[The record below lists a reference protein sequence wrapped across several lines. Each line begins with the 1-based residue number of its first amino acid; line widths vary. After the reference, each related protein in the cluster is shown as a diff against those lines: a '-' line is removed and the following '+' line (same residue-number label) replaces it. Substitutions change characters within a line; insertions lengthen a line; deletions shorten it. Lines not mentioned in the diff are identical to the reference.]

1 MPCQNECGN
10 ISVFWQHL
18 LPTTSFTEGAHL
30 LYALL
35 TGVFKQIRLMGLG
48 VQIEV
53 CAERMT
59 DTQLGIFCLVG
70 ALATFCVGYL
80 LAALARSICHAKS
93 KLLRAMIYYITIAFL
108 LLDPL
113 YLSVLCG
120 FFGGGDMNGI
130 ALLCLEREARCL
142 FGALLLVNGLAFWK
156 RILPVYRQSFS
167 GR

>member
-1 MPCQNECGN
+1 MSKRVRQLVG
-10 ISVFWQHL
+10 IFAAIVAYYLIH
-18 LPTTSFTEGAHL
+18 EGAHL
-30 LYALL
+30 LYAVC
-35 TGVFKQIRLMGLG
+35 TGVFKQINFIGLG
-48 VQIEV
+48 VQIDV
-53 CAERMT
+53 YAERMT

-93 KLLRAMIYYITIAFL
+93 KLLRAVLYYITIAFL

-130 ALLCLEREARCL
+130 ALLCPEWAARCL
-142 FGALLLVNGLAFWK
+142 FGALLLVNGLVFWK
-156 RILPVYRQSFS
+156 RVLPVYRQSFS

>member
-1 MPCQNECGN
+1 MLKRTRQYIG
-10 ISVFWQHL
+10 ILTALAAYYLVH
-18 LPTTSFTEGAHL
+18 EGAHL

-48 VQIEV
+48 VQIDV

-59 DTQLGIFCLVG
+59 DMQLGIFCLVG

-80 LAALARSICHAKS
+80 LAALAKNICRAQS
-93 KLLRAMIYYITIAFL
+93 KLLRAMLYYITIAFL

-130 ALLCLEREARCL
+130 ALLCPEWAARVI
-142 FGALLLVNGLAFWK
+142 FGALLLINGFVFWK
-156 RILPVYRQSFS
+156 RVLPVYRQSFS
-167 GR
+167 QQ